1 MRYHIVIASGLLA
14 VLATAYP
21 CNAQTDVLPIKS
33 TIPKASP
40 KVRVLLEGFCPVSVV
55 DDSSWVLGDDKYTTV
70 HEKCGYRFAN
80 EQNKLQFENNPQ
92 KYAVALR
99 GYDPVHL
106 HQHKELVEGDR
117 RYGLSSYKYGIL
129 LFANESN
136 LQRFEHDEDSFP
148 LRHNFDKQPVK
159 SKPFVN
165 SAHSLRPSSQPP
177 KAPKS
182 PIPKSL
188 KSAFSPT
195 LQVQTPDLI
204 QSRLRRRW
212 LFRRRAARR

>member
-129 LFANESN
+129 LFANDDVPGAREVVA
-136 LQRFEHDEDSFP
+136 RGREGREPRREEHPRECGRCERS
-148 LRHNFDKQPVK
+148 RERRY
-159 SKPFVN
+159 
-165 SAHSLRPSSQPP
+165 ATG
-177 KAPKS
+177 
-182 PIPKSL
+182 
-188 KSAFSPT
+188 PT
-195 LQVQTPDLI
+195 QHAEPD
-204 QSRLRRRW
+204 
-212 LFRRRAARR
+212 AALE